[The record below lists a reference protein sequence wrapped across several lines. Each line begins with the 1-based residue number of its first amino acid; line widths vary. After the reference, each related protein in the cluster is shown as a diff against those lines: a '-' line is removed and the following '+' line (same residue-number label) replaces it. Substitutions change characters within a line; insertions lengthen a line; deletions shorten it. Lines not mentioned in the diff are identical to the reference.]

1 MKAIKLLL
9 IGMVGVLTIVGTGCK
24 SQYGKKVKEPFTGS
38 KYESNKRYFRGTGKG
53 VSQKD
58 NIASGK
64 ADIQAKQEL
73 AAQVNTNISA
83 MVDQY
88 LGQTENVNAADV
100 ADKFQSLARE
110 AMSTQLS
117 DIRKIGEEKYFDGEN
132 YTVFIAYEIHKKQ
145 MFRFLKKQAR
155 VSKYVDKRTA
165 DLIEEMIDK
174 ELEQLED

>member
-9 IGMVGVLTIVGTGCK
+9 IAMVGVLTVVGTGCK

-53 VSQKD
+53 LSQKD

-132 YTVFIAYEIHKKQ
+132 YTVFIAYEIRKKQ